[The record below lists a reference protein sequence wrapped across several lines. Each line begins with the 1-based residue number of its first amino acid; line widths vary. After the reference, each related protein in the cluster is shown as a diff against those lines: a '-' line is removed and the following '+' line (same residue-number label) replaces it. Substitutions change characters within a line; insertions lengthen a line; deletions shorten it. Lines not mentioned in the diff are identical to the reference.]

1 MNPIK
6 IALLCLVMG
15 SSYSFAECSNP
26 TIPEMPDGSK
36 ASMDEMLAGKAAVGE
51 FQKANAAYLECV
63 GKEMEAIKATMKEGS
78 KEDMAAAQK
87 NFTQLADT
95 YNAAVT
101 AEETLAGKF
110 NSEIRAFKAASKK

>member
-26 TIPEMPDGSK
+26 TAPEMPNGST
-36 ASMDEMLAGKAAVGE
+36 ASMDEMLAGKAAVSA
-51 FQKANAAYLECV
+51 FQKENATYLECI
-63 GKEMEAIKATMKEGS
+63 GKEMEAIKATLKEGS

-87 NFTQLADT
+87 NFTELADT
-95 YNAAVT
+95 YNQAVT

-110 NSEIRAFKAASKK
+110 NTEIRAFKEASKK